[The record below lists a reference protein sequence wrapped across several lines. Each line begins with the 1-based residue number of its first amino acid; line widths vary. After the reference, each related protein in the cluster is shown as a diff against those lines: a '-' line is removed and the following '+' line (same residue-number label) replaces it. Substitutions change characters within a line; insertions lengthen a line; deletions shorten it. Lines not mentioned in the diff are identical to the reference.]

1 MRNPLRVRRLV
12 CWLVVTIVLVSTVAS
27 LVGGQWPASIPVRG
41 ADDRSLF
48 KVTILVSAIATL
60 VLLVMATNAALLTWR
75 LIAVMRRGRTVFP
88 KATIERFAVE
98 LGPRITIAPQLY
110 YPIAARIRDRDKP
123 GVFPRNSLFDPWID
137 AHFLAK
143 HTAAVSRL
151 IYFPF
156 VLLALMIVSRSRWFD
171 DWPAG
176 GPITIALGLYV
187 LWAVGIAVL
196 LNFGAETARRT
207 AIEYLEKDLLW
218 LRGTGPEY
226 QALAEQYPRLIDQ
239 VRDLSEG
246 AFAPFTQQPLVRAIL
261 VPLGAGGLQL
271 VETLFLR

>member
-1 MRNPLRVRRLV
+1 MR
-12 CWLVVTIVLVSTVAS
+12 
-27 LVGGQWPASIPVRG
+27 
-41 ADDRSLF
+41 
-48 KVTILVSAIATL
+48 K
-60 VLLVMATNAALLTWR
+60 
-75 LIAVMRRGRTVFP
+75 GRTVFP
-88 KATIERFAVE
+88 KATVERFAVE
-98 LGPRITIAPQLY
+98 LGPRITIAPHLY
-110 YPIAARIRDRDKP
+110 YPIAARIRDRGKP
-123 GVFPRNSLFDPWID
+123 GAFPRNSLFDPWIE

-171 DWPAG
+171 NWPVS
-176 GPITIALGLYV
+176 GPVTIALGCYV

-218 LRGTGPEY
+218 LEGTGPQY
-226 QALAEQYPRLIDQ
+226 QALAEQFPRLIDQ
-239 VRDLSEG
+239 VRELSEG
-246 AFAPFTQQPLVRAIL
+246 AFAPFTQQPAVRAIL

-271 VETLFLR
+271 IEALLMR